1 MSRKSSKNWLQSFLS
16 RQSSAS
22 DVRSHSNSDAS
33 RTSSSPL
40 NQQAIAER
48 IACDAYS
55 DSPYDDLSVSRA
67 TPRSITLE
75 AERTSRIEEYRLE
88 EQQRQAADEAQT
100 LSAQQAELQAK
111 LMRLERSDQDKP
123 QFESSLKSS
132 NLELDPGPPLQSDSG
147 SRLSSPSH
155 DDRLVLPFSDDDSS
169 VPSTQAPLTQAQA
182 KAQAKAQAR
191 AQAKN
196 RRDRRRQAKRRA
208 RSRMTGGQRIK
219 HIIQSAFKR
228 LVNGVFWGVSSLVR
242 LIGKSLSSIARLLI
256 AAIVG
261 LCRWIAPIVKRRWWT
276 FLSGGIIALALGTAG
291 GAIWWLTKAP
301 PAPQCDKIAAW
312 SADSERLS
320 CAQIAADSGTLGDI
334 LKGIALVEDWQ
345 LGHPLHNQA
354 QGLLKRWTE
363 SLLVLARE
371 KLDQQDLD
379 GAIAIAKK
387 VPKGS
392 PLYMEVQQEIIGWQ
406 EAKNIGQK
414 IYNTFQT
421 ALKKQAWDDASV
433 ALSKLANI
441 NDPMWQKRLIESRTQ
456 LNAEKMANVTLKQA
470 RDFAKANP
478 PEQWGSAIALTDPIN
493 RKTFVWETA
502 QKDIELW
509 RTKVFDLAIVYLIDR
524 KKPAMAMALVKTI
537 PSNID
542 LSPEQRNFAHLA
554 QASEIVNGNDNAP
567 MLQQLGRIALGHQ
580 LIAQIPEGSRF
591 RTKAIAL
598 LPQLDSQGED
608 VVQIEMARSLAAMG
622 PLPFVHEAIAQAE
635 QVSPKNPRRIQAQTL
650 IAQWKKEAQR
660 LEDSPLLAQGQLL
673 AKGGGV
679 AQFRQAAD
687 LMDRV
692 LSGRSL
698 YPEAQRRKGTWIAQA
713 QTLEDQ
719 PILNQARVQANSGN
733 LSQAMQT
740 ARRVVSGRALY
751 AQAQREIGGWGDQL
765 QAISDRAIMD
775 RAAALAAKGNLSQA
789 IDTASGVSSSSVGS
803 EARSSISQWSIERES
818 LRRLQAPASPEPT
831 RAADPLPPG
840 TSMEP
845 APPRPME
852 PSPPMEPALPLPIRT
867 ESDPFPPS
875 PVPKP

>member
-1 MSRKSSKNWLQSFLS
+1 MSP
-16 RQSSAS
+16 S
-22 DVRSHSNSDAS
+22 DTDAFQ
-33 RTSSSPL
+33 TPPIDE
-40 NQQAIAER
+40 QAIAELTASDR
-48 IACDAYS
+48 YS
-55 DSPYDDLSVSRA
+55 DLYGNAHSNSHYEAIMGDHPEISRA
-67 TPRSITLE
+67 TPRSMTLA
-75 AERTSRIEEYRLE
+75 AERTSRLEEYRLE
-88 EQQRQAADEAQT
+88 EQQRQAADEAQK
-100 LSAQQAELQAK
+100 LAAQLELQAK
-111 LMRLERSDQDKP
+111 LMRLEQ
-123 QFESSLKSS
+123 S
-132 NLELDPGPPLQSDSG
+132 NQVPT
-147 SRLSSPSH
+147 SRIP
-155 DDRLVLPFSDDDSS
+155 DEGFI
-169 VPSTQAPLTQAQA
+169 APTA
-182 KAQAKAQAR
+182 K

-196 RRDRRRQAKRRA
+196 RRDRRRQAKHRVRN
-208 RSRMTGGQRIK
+208 RMTVGQRIK
-219 HIIQSAFKR
+219 HLIQSAFKNLINGMVWGLSGLVKWVGKR
-228 LVNGVFWGVSSLVR
+228 LL
-242 LIGKSLSSIARLLI
+242 SIARLLI
-256 AAIVG
+256 TAVVG

-276 FLSGGIIALALGTAG
+276 FISGGIIALALGTAG

-345 LGHPLHNQA
+345 LGHPLYNQA

-387 VPKGS
+387 VPKDS
-392 PLYMEVQQEIIGWQ
+392 PLYKEVQQDIIGWQ
-406 EAKNIGQK
+406 EARNIGQK
-414 IYNTFQT
+414 IYDTFQA

-433 ALSKLANI
+433 ALSRLANV
-441 NDPMWQKRLIESRTQ
+441 NDPTWQKRLVESRKR
-456 LNAEKMANVTLKQA
+456 LDDEKMAGVTLKQA
-470 RDFAKANP
+470 RDFAKTNA

-502 QKDIELW
+502 RKDIELW
-509 RTKVFDLAIVYLIDR
+509 RTKVFDLAIVHLVDR
-524 KKPAMAMALVKTI
+524 KQPERALALVKTI

-542 LSPEQRNFAHLA
+542 LSPEQRNFVHLA
-554 QASEIVNGNDNAP
+554 QASEIVGRSDNAP

-598 LPQLDSQGED
+598 LPQLDIQGED
-608 VVQIEMARSLAAMG
+608 VVQIEVARSIAELG
-622 PLPFVHEAIAQAE
+622 PLPFVRGAIAQAE
-635 QVSPKNPRRIQAQTL
+635 QVLPKNPRRVQAQTL

-692 LSGRSL
+692 PSGRAL
-698 YPEAQRRKGTWIAQA
+698 YTEAQRRKGTWIAQA

-719 PILNQARVQANSGN
+719 PIMNQARTQANSGN

-740 ARRVVSGRALY
+740 ARRVASGRALY
-751 AQAQREIGGWGDQL
+751 AEAQREIGGWGDQL
-765 QAISDRAIMD
+765 QAINDRAIMD
-775 RAAALAAKGNLSQA
+775 RAASLAAKGNLSQA
-789 IDTASGVSSSSVGS
+789 IDTASGVSSSAVGG

-818 LRRLQAPASPEPT
+818 LRRSQAPAPLEPT
-831 RAADPLPPG
+831 RGVDASPAPLD
-840 TSMEP
+840 EP
-845 APPRPME
+845 APPAFT
-852 PSPPMEPALPLPIRT
+852 EPAPPAPSEPAIAPLPPIRA
-867 ESDPFPPS
+867 ESDPAPP

>member
-1 MSRKSSKNWLQSFLS
+1 MFRKPSKNWLQSFIS

-22 DVRSHSNSDAS
+22 DVLARSNSDAS
-33 RTSSSPL
+33 RTSSSPVD
-40 NQQAIAER
+40 QQAIAER
-48 IACDAYS
+48 IAYDAYS
-55 DSPYDDLSVSRA
+55 DSPYDDLSVSQA

-75 AERTSRIEEYRLE
+75 AQRTSRMEEYRLE
-88 EQQRQAADEAQT
+88 EQQRQAADEARK
-100 LSAQQAELQAK
+100 LAAQPFELQAK
-111 LMRLERSDQDKP
+111 LMRLECSNQDKSR
-123 QFESSLKSS
+123 FEPSPESS
-132 NLELDPGPPLQSDSG
+132 NLEPDPGSSLQSDMG
-147 SRLSSPSH
+147 SRLGSSAQDNCP
-155 DDRLVLPFSDDDSS
+155 LLPFTDDASS
-169 VPSTQAPLTQAQA
+169 APITQAQT
-182 KAQAKAQAR
+182 Q
-191 AQAKN
+191 N
-196 RRDRRRQAKRRA
+196 RHDRRRQAKRRA

-219 HIIQSAFKR
+219 HGIRSVFKR
-228 LVNGVFWGVSSLVR
+228 WVNGIFWGLSSLVK
-242 LIGKSLSSIARLLI
+242 LLGKLLLAIARLLI

-261 LCRWIAPIVKRRWWT
+261 LCRWIAPIVRRRWWT

-320 CAQIAADSGTLGDI
+320 CAQIAADSGNLGDI
-334 LKGIALVEDWQ
+334 LKGIALVQDWQ
-345 LGHPLHNQA
+345 LGHPLHNEA
-354 QGLLKRWTE
+354 QGLLKRWTA
-363 SLLVLARE
+363 SLLLLSRE

-387 VPKGS
+387 VPKDS
-392 PLYMEVQQEIIGWQ
+392 PLYTEVQQEIIGWQ

-414 IYNTFQT
+414 IYDTFQA

-441 NDPMWQKRLIESRTQ
+441 NDPTWQKRLAEFRTQ

-502 QKDIELW
+502 RKDIELW
-509 RTKVFDLAIVYLIDR
+509 RTKVFDLAIVYLMDR
-524 KKPAMAMALVKTI
+524 KKPAMALALVKTI

-542 LSPEQRNFAHLA
+542 LSPEQNNFAHLA
-554 QASEIVNGNDNAP
+554 QASEIVSSNDNAP
-567 MLQQLGRIALGHQ
+567 MLQQLGRIALGHH

-608 VVQIEMARSLAAMG
+608 VVQIEMARSLAELG
-622 PLPFVHEAIAQAE
+622 PLPFINGAIAQAE

-650 IAQWKKEAQR
+650 IAQWKKEVQR
-660 LEDSPLLAQGQLL
+660 REDAPLLAQGQLL

-698 YPEAQRRKGTWIAQA
+698 YAEAQRRKSTWIAQA

-719 PILNQARVQANSGN
+719 PILNQARAQANSGN
-733 LSQAMQT
+733 LGQAMQT
-740 ARRVVSGRALY
+740 AKRVASGRALY
-751 AQAQREIGGWGDQL
+751 AQARREMGGWGDQL
-765 QAISDRAIMD
+765 QAINDRAIMD
-775 RAAALAAKGNLSQA
+775 RAAALAAKGNLTQA
-789 IDTASGVSSSSVGS
+789 IDTASEVSSSSVGD
-803 EARSSISQWSIERES
+803 EARSSTLQWSIERES
-818 LRRLQAPASPEPT
+818 IRRSQAPAPPEPT
-831 RAADPLPPG
+831 RSVDLSPPAASIEPSRPLPI
-840 TSMEP
+840 EP
-845 APPRPME
+845 AIAP
-852 PSPPMEPALPLPIRT
+852 PLPIRT
-867 ESDPFPPS
+867 ESDPAPS
-875 PVPKP
+875 PPVPKP